1 MPALIHLLRPHQWL
15 KNGFVFVGLL
25 FGHAWHDPLII
36 GQALAAVCLFGGS
49 VLAVFYAGSAPWIFF
64 AYVAMNIAYSL
75 GLKHIVI
82 LDVFIIASGFMLRIL
97 AGTLGLG
104 IAPSHWL
111 LLCGLMLTLF
121 LGFAKRLAELNV
133 LHKERAGHRRVLEY
147 YTAPMLD
154 QFIGIT
160 AAATVI
166 SYALYTVSAE
176 TAALH
181 GTQQLILTVPFVLYG
196 MLRYLWRLH
205 AQGGGG
211 DAAQELLTDPHLM
224 AAVFGWLLLVLVLL
238 R

>member
-1 MPALIHLLRPHQWL
+1 MCWNTTP
-15 KNGFVFVGLL
+15 
-25 FGHAWHDPLII
+25 
-36 GQALAAVCLFGGS
+36 
-49 VLAVFYAGSAPWIFF
+49 
-64 AYVAMNIAYSL
+64 
-75 GLKHIVI
+75 
-82 LDVFIIASGFMLRIL
+82 
-97 AGTLGLG
+97 
-104 IAPSHWL
+104 
-111 LLCGLMLTLF
+111 
-121 LGFAKRLAELNV
+121 
-133 LHKERAGHRRVLEY
+133 RRW
-147 YTAPMLD
+147 LD

-211 DAAQELLTDPHLM
+211 DAAQELLTDPHLL
-224 AAVFGWLLLVLVLL
+224 AAIIGWLLLVLVLL